1 MESSHR
7 AHQIHLFERDADM
20 LAVYQLDLLA
30 QVERQV
36 RAVHH
41 TMRHIEK
48 LRSARTRVGPEL
60 SNGQRDEVL
69 VSLADEITA
78 LDAQW
83 SVEHASC
90 LEMQTTI
97 AKMHQRLVALR
108 RRASGDTLSLTDSL
122 EPGAES

>member
-20 LAVYQLDLLA
+20 LAVYQVDLLA

-69 VSLADEITA
+69 AI
-78 LDAQW
+78 
-83 SVEHASC
+83 
-90 LEMQTTI
+90 
-97 AKMHQRLVALR
+97 
-108 RRASGDTLSLTDSL
+108 
-122 EPGAES
+122 